1 MWLSAGWALPSEVSL
16 LLLKSTMKA
25 RQLRKYFAGLNL
37 PSGSASPISPNNRTS
52 LDNLLRPSTQVLT
65 DKLRWG
71 EPKRKIFGS
80 QILGRAEVE
89 WEYDLVE
96 TRIPRASF
104 LKKQWKSMAEGGVGQ
119 KSKFW
124 LLKIGFWTCFVLV
137 WLISFQNLCFAK
149 SYPVDK
155 SYLVDNTTLH
165 LKL

>member
-16 LLLKSTMKA
+16 LFLKSTMKA

-65 DKLRWG
+65 DRLRWD
-71 EPKRKIFGS
+71 EPKHKIFGS

-96 TRIPRASF
+96 SRIPIASF
-104 LKKQWKSMAEGGVGQ
+104 LKKQWKSMAEGGMGQ

-137 WLISFQNLCFAK
+137 LANKLSK
-149 SYPVDK
+149 PVFCK
-155 SYLVDNTTLH
+155 VLPCW
-165 LKL
+165 